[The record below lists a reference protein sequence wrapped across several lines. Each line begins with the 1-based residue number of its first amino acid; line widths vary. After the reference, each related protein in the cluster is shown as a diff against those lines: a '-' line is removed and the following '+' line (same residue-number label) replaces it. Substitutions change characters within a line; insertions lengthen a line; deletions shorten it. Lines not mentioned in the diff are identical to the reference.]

1 MQVLIVSILAGLVAG
16 GGALGAGLAFGLS
29 FSAGFVGVCVALSIT
44 VGVILLVSVRLLF
57 VHPLIEL
64 RDTIR
69 AMHKDGDLSRR
80 VAVSPGQVGEVE
92 AVFNEL
98 IGSFQGIVGKVIFD
112 AQRVHEAADLLSGHA
127 GRVAEGSSS
136 QQGAAE
142 SMVVAIE
149 QMTTGVNAVAEHA
162 SQTATNAQVARE
174 LSVKGAEVVT
184 SASREIEQIARSVE
198 DSAKVISALGER
210 SEAISGIVKVI
221 REIADQ
227 TNLLALNAAI
237 EAARAGE
244 QGRGFAVVADEVR
257 KLAERTSSATSEIGT
272 MIAAIQAETRSA
284 IASIDAGSSQ
294 AHAGAELAQ
303 KAAGS
308 LQQINDGA
316 RQTMEKVDAI
326 AAAINA
332 HSREADQI
340 VGHVRQ
346 IMDMV
351 GRNSAGARETLD
363 EATSL
368 SGLAVNLK
376 EISRVFKLGAAGEQ
390 AMLVHKKMPDI
401 VRDGARQMGM
411 LLEQAVAGGQISEAD
426 LFDDAYKPLANTR
439 PQKYSTRF
447 DSLTDRIFPLLQER
461 LLDVNQEAVY
471 AIGTDRNGYV
481 PTHNKRFSQPLT
493 GDYEKD
499 FVGNRSKRVFDDPV
513 GKQCGKH
520 EMPFLIQTYRRDTG
534 EIMHDISAPV
544 YVNGRHWGG
553 FRIGYRA

>member
-1 MQVLIVSILAGLVAG
+1 
-16 GGALGAGLAFGLS
+16 
-29 FSAGFVGVCVALSIT
+29 
-44 VGVILLVSVRLLF
+44 
-57 VHPLIEL
+57 
-64 RDTIR
+64 
-69 AMHKDGDLSRR
+69 
-80 VAVSPGQVGEVE
+80 
-92 AVFNEL
+92 
-98 IGSFQGIVGKVIFD
+98 
-112 AQRVHEAADLLSGHA
+112 
-127 GRVAEGSSS
+127 
-136 QQGAAE
+136 
-142 SMVVAIE
+142 
-149 QMTTGVNAVAEHA
+149 
-162 SQTATNAQVARE
+162 
-174 LSVKGAEVVT
+174 
-184 SASREIEQIARSVE
+184 
-198 DSAKVISALGER
+198 
-210 SEAISGIVKVI
+210 VI